1 MTDKYKNQVPDNSI
15 LTTIII
21 FFQLSMLFC
30 TVLQVQIREIID
42 MECVLPSF
50 LSQNF
55 VSTNLHQVGAFVFV
69 PTFAA

>member
-1 MTDKYKNQVPDNSI
+1 
-15 LTTIII
+15 
-21 FFQLSMLFC
+21 MLFC